1 MKRSFLAKD
10 ISRQIEINMVTR
22 ADSDLAEK
30 ALVKPVEFKITPD
43 TLKNV
48 SDVNILQSFIAVSS
62 C

>member
-10 ISRQIEINMVTR
+10 ISKQIEINMITR
-22 ADSDLAEK
+22 PDSDLAEK

-48 SDVNILQSFIAVSS
+48 TDVNILRE
-62 C
+62 